1 MTIEFR
7 KKIICFSSDTYTCWL
22 TNCSLLFVKAGQ
34 AYFISDGAP
43 INTYEFF
50 RPLVSKYFYIP
61 TGIISISILPICKF
75 RTG

>member
-7 KKIICFSSDTYTCWL
+7 TKLFVLAVILIHADSQT
-22 TNCSLLFVKAGQ
+22 SLLFVKAGQ

-50 RPLVSKYFYIP
+50 RPLVSKYFHIH
-61 TGIISISILPICKF
+61 TGIISVINFSNF
-75 RTG
+75 